1 MFVYLLVLALKSLGL
16 SDVDLDVPAVHFEA
30 VERFARRLRRLLGA
44 KRHEPEAAAAERL
57 LALRQ
62 VLAVLDFAELG
73 KDFVQGVWMGV
84 GRVRK
89 AHPPEKCLCAFYVLF
104 SHI

>member
-1 MFVYLLVLALKSLGL
+1 
-16 SDVDLDVPAVHFEA
+16 
-30 VERFARRLRRLLGA
+30 
-44 KRHEPEAAAAERL
+44 
-57 LALRQ
+57 